1 LPRPAPVLRQ
11 VSRGRGPAA
20 LILGLFLVA
29 QLAGSGFFERPRLDL
44 FDLYQRWQ
52 PRQRQGAPVTIVA
65 IDDASLAALGQWP
78 WPRQRLALL
87 IDRILAGGPAALGI
101 DLIMPEPDRLSPE
114 QWRQD
119 EALPPALAEALG
131 DRPAHDALL
140 AAAIGRGPV
149 VLAVAGLR
157 DGSTAPPGPW
167 SPVRRSGS
175 DPAFDLHRILPRYQ
189 SELRSLKPLDAAAA
203 GHGLIS
209 VDPDRDGLVR
219 RLPLVSLV
227 GDTIAPSLVL
237 DVLRLAAGA
246 RHIDLVLDGDGIE
259 GIQLDELAIPTQAD
273 GSLWV
278 RLSPHDEARFVS
290 AADVLAGRVS
300 ADVFDH
306 RLVLLGVSG
315 LGLVDRPMTAL
326 GRMPGVE
333 IDAQLL
339 ETIVDGRLAARPS
352 WAGLAE
358 AGLTLFFGG
367 ALILMLPG
375 LRLRLYPVAAL
386 LPLFGLAALGAAAW
400 RFGPWL
406 IDAATPLIGNAAV
419 FVALLATGLADAD
432 RQRRELRR
440 DLEVQ
445 RLSAAKLAG
454 ELEAASRIQTSILP
468 RPSSLPADR
477 RFDLDAVMVPARVVG
492 GDLYDFFMLDEDHLF
507 FAIGDVSGKGVEASL
522 FMALGKAL
530 YRSCALREH
539 GIGAIMAAAN
549 AEIARENAQMMF
561 ITLFAGILDL
571 ATGTLAFCNAGHDP
585 PFLVQPGTVPRSVDG
600 PGGLALGVFEE
611 FDYQADTVVLQPGE
625 ILCLTTDGV
634 SEAANAAE
642 ELMGR
647 ARAAAALAGLQPGV
661 GATAALAALRVAVD
675 SFVAGAEPSDDIT
688 MLALRWTGG

>member
-1 LPRPAPVLRQ
+1 MLA
-11 VSRGRGPAA
+11 S
-20 LILGLFLVA
+20 FLVL
-29 QLAGSGFFERPRLDL
+29 QLAAPALFERPRLEL
-44 FDLYQRWQ
+44 FDLYQRAW
-52 PRQRQGAPVTIVA
+52 PRHRDSAPVAIVA

-78 WPRQRLALL
+78 WPRQRLAALV
-87 IDRILAGGPAALGI
+87 DRILAGRPAALGI
-101 DLIMPEPDRLSPE
+101 DIIMPEPDRLSPE

-119 EALPPALAEALG
+119 EALPPDLAAALG
-131 DRPAHDALL
+131 DRPGHDALL
-140 AAAIGRGPV
+140 AAALGQGPV
-149 VLAVAGLR
+149 ALAVAGQR
-157 DGSTAPPGPW
+157 DDSAASPGRW
-167 SPVRRSGS
+167 APVRRIGG
-175 DPAFDLHRILPRYQ
+175 DVMPELPNYR
-189 SELRSLKPLDAAAA
+189 SALRSVTPLDTAAA

-209 VDPDRDGLVR
+209 VDPDADGIVR
-219 RLPLVSLV
+219 RLPLVSRI
-227 GDTIAPSLVL
+227 GETIVPSLVL
-237 DVLRLAAGA
+237 EVLRLAAGA
-246 RHIDLVLDGDGIE
+246 PHIDLFLEGAAVQ
-259 GIQLDELAIPTQAD
+259 GIQLGDLAIPTQAD
-273 GSLWV
+273 GALWV
-278 RLSPHDEARFVS
+278 HLSPHDEARFVS
-290 AADVLAGRVS
+290 AADVLAGRV
-300 ADVFDH
+300 AEDAFDH

-339 ETIVDGRLAARPS
+339 ETIIDGRLAARPG
-352 WAGLAE
+352 WAPLAE

-375 LRLRLYPVAAL
+375 LRLRLYPAAAL
-386 LPLFGLAALGAAAW
+386 LPLLGLAALGAAAW

-406 IDAATPLIGNAAV
+406 IDAATPLIGAAAV

-440 DLEVQ
+440 DLEAQ

-468 RPSSLPADR
+468 RPSSLPEDR

-492 GDLYDFFMLDEDHLF
+492 GDLYDFFMLDENHLF
-507 FAIGDVSGKGVEASL
+507 FAVGDVSGKGVEASL

-549 AEIARENAQMMF
+549 TEIARENTQMMF

-571 ATGTLAFCNAGHDP
+571 STGMLAFCNAGHDP
-585 PFLVQPGTVPRSVDG
+585 PFLVQPGALPRAVEG

-611 FDYQADTVVLQPGE
+611 FDYEAETMALQPGE

-634 SEAANAAE
+634 SEATNAAE

-647 ARAAAALAGLQPGV
+647 ARAAEALAGLAPGM
-661 GATAALAALRVAVD
+661 GATAALETLQAAVD
-675 SFVAGAEPSDDIT
+675 AFVAGAEPSDDIT
-688 MLALRWTGG
+688 MLALRWNGG